1 MLDAAEAVLAKHG
14 LEGTTL
20 PRIAGKAGMSPA
32 NVYRRFRDKDA
43 LMEAVFERLTARSSA
58 ESTAQFDPE
67 SVRPL
72 GIAQF
77 SRKVIGGM
85 IRGFRNNAGLSR
97 SAVQYSELHWE
108 VGFVRKARAS
118 EAKSFQTMVDTFM
131 MWRDQI
137 KHPEPDRAVRFAFVM
152 VALVMRELILFER
165 TRTFEEV
172 LAVNDELLSQELP
185 RLFLRYLG
193 VQDET

>member
-1 MLDAAEAVLAKHG
+1 M
-14 LEGTTL
+14 
-20 PRIAGKAGMSPA
+20 
-32 NVYRRFRDKDA
+32 
-43 LMEAVFERLTARSSA
+43 
-58 ESTAQFDPE
+58 
-67 SVRPL
+67 RPL
-72 GIAQF
+72 GIVQF
-77 SRKVIGGM
+77 SRNVIGGM
-85 IRGFRNNAGLSR
+85 ISGFRNNAGLSR
-97 SAVQYSELHWE
+97 AAVQYSELHWE
-108 VGFVRKARAS
+108 VGFVRKAQAA

-152 VALVMRELILFER
+152 VALVLRELILFER

-185 RLFLRYLG
+185 GLFLRYLG